1 MWHFKHVALP
11 AQYFCQ
17 LLIPRGMQS
26 LMVFLYVFISNSER
40 LHHHFSRVP
49 PLYRRTEQRAVLF
62 CTPFIQGN
70 EDKNV
75 RELGDRIAEEVARI
89 KDQGNRVAIAM
100 TCCKVESPQTASPKD
115 REHRETGK
123 QVLGP
128 CFAQFPNLAQTHL
141 GIYGFLEAA
150 SKAQSL
156 FLGLLF
162 SHLFL
167 FISFHCRG
175 PIVGH
180 KNVTGTIGRTHYLQD
195 CREGRATIAGQK
207 PAASIFSPFLLIPDH
222 IHTPHSGSH
231 EVFTTPL
238 SPSTVLPAV
247 PLNLNYSFPF

>member
-1 MWHFKHVALP
+1 
-11 AQYFCQ
+11 
-17 LLIPRGMQS
+17 
-26 LMVFLYVFISNSER
+26 
-40 LHHHFSRVP
+40 
-49 PLYRRTEQRAVLF
+49 
-62 CTPFIQGN
+62 
-70 EDKNV
+70 
-75 RELGDRIAEEVARI
+75 
-89 KDQGNRVAIAM
+89 M
-100 TCCKVESPQTASPKD
+100 TCCKVENPQTAFPKD

-128 CFAQFPNLAQTHL
+128 CFAQFPNPAQMHL

-180 KNVTGTIGRTHYLQD
+180 ENVTGTIGRTRYLQD
-195 CREGRATIAGQK
+195 CREGRATIAGQE
-207 PAASIFSPFLLIPDH
+207 PAASIFSAFLLIPDH

-238 SPSTVLPAV
+238 SPKHCTSSSAPELKPFISFLIMPSGRLPA
-247 PLNLNYSFPF
+247 PPPPPPFFQILF